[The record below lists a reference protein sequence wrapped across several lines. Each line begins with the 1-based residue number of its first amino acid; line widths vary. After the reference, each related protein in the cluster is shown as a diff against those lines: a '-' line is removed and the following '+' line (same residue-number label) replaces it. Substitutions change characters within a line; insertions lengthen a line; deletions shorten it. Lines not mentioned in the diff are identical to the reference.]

1 MLLNELNLRYLSVS
15 AESVLPVVRHANVE
29 GNEITFKITAFQ
41 SGFGSGKKSV
51 ISGSVKRAD
60 NGTEKTLENADI
72 EKVRRIVAS
81 LCELTSSGRTSE
93 RKPRA
98 PKGQTEVEKLR
109 ASLAVARRICPF
121 NEFANSW
128 LIIDAKA
135 LRAHFKL
142 ARKEDRE
149 NARKALQARAVDPL
163 LAKIEK
169 LSPEERALLLA
180 SLQ

>member
-1 MLLNELNLRYLSVS
+1 MLLSELNLRYLSVS

-29 GNEITFKITAFQ
+29 GHDIEFKITAFQ

-51 ISGSVKRAD
+51 VSGAIKRTD
-60 NGTEKTLENADI
+60 NDTQKLIENADI
-72 EKVRRIVAS
+72 EKVRRVCAS
-81 LCELTSSGRTSE
+81 LCELTTSGRTSE

-98 PKGQTEVEKLR
+98 PKEQTEVEKLR

-121 NEFANSW
+121 NEFAKSW
-128 LIIDAKA
+128 LIIDTKI
-135 LRAHFKL
+135 LREYFRL

>member
-1 MLLNELNLRYLSVS
+1 MLLSELNLKALNVN
-15 AESVLPVVRHANVE
+15 AQSVLPMVKNLAIEGVE
-29 GNEITFKITAFQ
+29 VELKIIAFA
-41 SGFGSGKKSV
+41 SGFGKGKKTV

-60 NGTEKTLENADI
+60 TGTIFEFVTLDI
-72 EKVRRIVAS
+72 ERLRSVIAKLLGLKS
-81 LCELTSSGRTSE
+81 TSE

-98 PKGQTEVEKLR
+98 PKEQTEVAKLR
-109 ASLAVARRICPF
+109 ASLAVARRLCTF
-121 NEFANSW
+121 NEFENSW

-135 LRAHFKL
+135 LRAHFRL

-149 NARKALQARAVDPL
+149 KASEALKARAVAPIL
-163 LAKIEK
+163 EKVAK

>member
-1 MLLNELNLRYLSVS
+1 MLLSELNLRYLSVS

-29 GNEITFKITAFQ
+29 GYEIAFNVTAFQ
-41 SGFGSGKKSV
+41 SGFGSGKKTV
-51 ISGSVKRAD
+51 ISGTITRAD
-60 NGTEKTLENADI
+60 NGTKKMLENADI
-72 EKVRRIVAS
+72 EKVRRVVAS
-81 LCELTSSGRTSE
+81 LCELTATGRTSE

-98 PKGQTEVEKLR
+98 PKEQTEVAKLR
-109 ASLAVARRICPF
+109 ASLAVARRLCTF
-121 NEFANSW
+121 NEFENSW
-128 LIIDAKA
+128 VKIDARA

-149 NARKALQARAVDPL
+149 KARKALQARAVDPL